1 MKGKAVSS
9 QQKPRA
15 SASANASRRA
25 ELERLQRMSIEERIL
40 AALSMRDRFKG
51 LQATPFKK

>member
-9 QQKPRA
+9 QQKLRA

-25 ELERLQRMSIEERIL
+25 ELERLQRMSVEERIL
-40 AALSMRDRFKG
+40 AALSLRDRLAG
-51 LQATPFKK
+51 LKPSPLSR

>member
-9 QQKPRA
+9 QQKPRT

-40 AALSMRDRFKG
+40 AALSVRDRLAG
-51 LQATPFKK
+51 LKPSPLSR

>member
-1 MKGKAVSS
+1 MKAKAVSS
-9 QQKPRA
+9 LPKPRR
-15 SASANASRRA
+15 SASAQASRQA

>member
-1 MKGKAVSS
+1 MKGKAASFLR
-9 QQKPRA
+9 KPKA

-40 AALSMRDRFKG
+40 AALSVRDRLAG
-51 LQATPFKK
+51 LKPSPLSR

>member
-9 QQKPRA
+9 QQKPRT

-25 ELERLQRMSIEERIL
+25 ELERLQRMSVEKRIL
-40 AALSMRDRFKG
+40 AALSLRDRLAG
-51 LQATPFKK
+51 LKPSPLSR

>member
-1 MKGKAVSS
+1 MKRKAVVRLN
-9 QQKPRA
+9 KPTA

-25 ELERLQRMSIEERIL
+25 ELERLQRMSVEERIL

>member
-1 MKGKAVSS
+1 MKGKAVFS
-9 QQKPRA
+9 QQKPMA

-40 AALSMRDRFKG
+40 AALSVRDRLAG
-51 LQATPFKK
+51 LKPSPLSR